1 MNSIESRKSMLRSL
15 VAQPQE
21 PAPEAEEASPA
32 SSAPSFS
39 IRRNVS
45 QADIETAFA
54 NKVDFWLDV
63 VDPTDEEIEWLVRL
77 LKLNPQVEADIRRED
92 RRPTLMAYVDY
103 MFISL
108 FQPHIHMQQVEG
120 REIHCLVGE
129 HFFATVRR
137 SDATAVDNAYNRLVQ
152 NPEAWKFGVS
162 YLLYMTS
169 QYVIDQYYPMLDR
182 ISNELNKQ
190 EEKLMENGG
199 KMEKASRKGV
209 YRMKQQLIKLRQM
222 IAPQREVFSNVLG
235 ENRLAANE
243 NTRDLFRHLYERLL
257 RVYDEIDSQRDVS
270 NNVVELLENQ
280 ESRKMGEAVNR
291 LTVFSMIFLPLT
303 IFTSL
308 FQLNFTKIIDPMEI
322 SISGTILFLGIVLAM
337 AISVT
342 GMLIIFRRR
351 GWI

>member
-1 MNSIESRKSMLRSL
+1 MLRSL

-21 PAPEAEEASPA
+21 MTVEGAQASPA
-32 SSAPSFS
+32 LNV
-39 IRRNVS
+39 RRNVS
-45 QADIETAFA
+45 QEDIAAAYE
-54 NKVDFWLDV
+54 NRVNFWLDV
-63 VDPTDEEIEWLVRL
+63 VDPTDEEIEWLVHL
-77 LKLNPQVEADIRRED
+77 LRLNPQVEADIRRED
-92 RRPTLMAYVDY
+92 RRPTLMAYLDY

-108 FQPHIHMQQVEG
+108 FQPHIHVQQVEG

-129 HFFATVRR
+129 NFFVTVRR
-137 SDATAVDNAYNRLVQ
+137 SDANAVDQAYNRIVQ
-152 NPEAWKFGVS
+152 NPEAWKQGVA
-162 YLLYMTS
+162 YLFYITS
-169 QYVIDQYYPMLDR
+169 QYVIDQYYPLLDR
-182 ISNELNKQ
+182 ISMELNKQ
-190 EEKLMENGG
+190 EERLMENG
-199 KMEKASRKGV
+199 KSMEKAARKRV

-270 NNVVELLENQ
+270 NNVVDLMENQ

-308 FQLNFTKIIDPMEI
+308 FQLNLTRTIDPMEI
-322 SISGTILFLGIVLAM
+322 TINGGVLFFAIVLSM
-337 AISVT
+337 FISVC

>member
-1 MNSIESRKSMLRSL
+1 MLRSL
-15 VAQPQE
+15 VTQP
-21 PAPEAEEASPA
+21 PELSSNAEQ
-32 SSAPSFS
+32 PSFPT
-39 IRRNVS
+39 IRRNVP
-45 QADIETAFA
+45 QADLEAA
-54 NKVDFWLDV
+54 LQNRQNFWLDV
-63 VDPTDEEIEWLVRL
+63 VDPTDDEIEWVVKL
-77 LKLNPQVEADIRRED
+77 LNLSPQVEADLRRED
-92 RRPTLMAYVDY
+92 RRPNLMAYIDY
-103 MFISL
+103 LFISV

-129 HFFATVRR
+129 CYFVTVRR
-137 SDATAVDNAYNRLVQ
+137 ADATAVDNAYNRVVQ
-152 NPEAWKFGVS
+152 NPEAWKQGVS
-162 YLLYMTS
+162 YLFYLTS
-169 QYVIDQYYPMLDR
+169 QYVIDQYYPLLDR
-182 ISNELNKQ
+182 ISNELNKN

-199 KMEKASRKGV
+199 TMDKAARKRV

-235 ENRLAANE
+235 ENRLAAND

-270 NNVVELLENQ
+270 NNVVDLMENQ
-280 ESRKMGEAVNR
+280 EARKMGEAVNR

-308 FQLNFTKIIDPMEI
+308 FDLGLTQIIEPLQI
-322 SISGTILFLGIVLAM
+322 QINGGILFFAIIFSMIV
-337 AISVT
+337 SVT

>member
-1 MNSIESRKSMLRSL
+1 MLRSL

-21 PAPEAEEASPA
+21 MTVEGAQASPA
-32 SSAPSFS
+32 LNV
-39 IRRNVS
+39 RRNVS
-45 QADIETAFA
+45 QEDIAAAYE
-54 NKVDFWLDV
+54 NRVNFWLDV
-63 VDPTDEEIEWLVRL
+63 VDPTDEEIEWLVHL
-77 LKLNPQVEADIRRED
+77 LRLNPQVEADIRRED
-92 RRPTLMAYVDY
+92 RRPTLMAYLDY

-108 FQPHIHMQQVEG
+108 FQPHIHVQQVEG

-129 HFFATVRR
+129 NFFVTVRR
-137 SDATAVDNAYNRLVQ
+137 SDANAVDQAYNRIVQ
-152 NPEAWKFGVS
+152 NPEAWKQGVA
-162 YLLYMTS
+162 YLFYMTS
-169 QYVIDQYYPMLDR
+169 QYVIDQYYPLLDR
-182 ISNELNKQ
+182 ISMELNKQ
-190 EEKLMENGG
+190 EERLMENG
-199 KMEKASRKGV
+199 KSMEKAARKRV

-270 NNVVELLENQ
+270 NNVVDLMENQ

-308 FQLNFTKIIDPMEI
+308 FQLNLTRTIDPMEI
-322 SISGTILFLGIVLAM
+322 TINGGVLFFAIVLSM
-337 AISVT
+337 FISVC

>member
-1 MNSIESRKSMLRSL
+1 MLRSL

-21 PAPEAEEASPA
+21 MTVEGAQASPA
-32 SSAPSFS
+32 LNV
-39 IRRNVS
+39 RRNVS
-45 QADIETAFA
+45 QEDIAAAYESRI
-54 NKVDFWLDV
+54 NFWLDV
-63 VDPTDEEIEWLVRL
+63 VDPTDEEIEWLVHL
-77 LKLNPQVEADIRRED
+77 LRLNPQVEADIRRED
-92 RRPTLMAYVDY
+92 RRPTLMAYLDY

-108 FQPHIHMQQVEG
+108 FQPHIHVQQVEG

-129 HFFATVRR
+129 NFFVTVRR
-137 SDATAVDNAYNRLVQ
+137 SDANAVDQAYNRIVQ
-152 NPEAWKFGVS
+152 NPEAWKQGVA
-162 YLLYMTS
+162 YLFYMTS
-169 QYVIDQYYPMLDR
+169 QYVIDQYYPLLDR
-182 ISNELNKQ
+182 ISMELNKQ
-190 EEKLMENGG
+190 EERLMENG
-199 KMEKASRKGV
+199 KSMEKAARKRV

-270 NNVVELLENQ
+270 NNVVDLMENQ

-308 FQLNFTKIIDPMEI
+308 FQLNLTRTVEPMEI
-322 SISGTILFLGIVLAM
+322 TINGGVLFFAIVLSM
-337 AISVT
+337 FISVC